1 MEEKFR
7 LKPYHKENPFIC
19 RVLKKIVE
27 GTDDEHIKELA
38 LEATVM
44 AKKMNA
50 KLKEYFIE
58 KQIRERDSSGS

>member
-1 MEEKFR
+1 MKEGENK

-19 RVLKKIVE
+19 RILKKIVE
-27 GTDDEHIKELA
+27 GTREEHIKELA

-44 AKKMNA
+44 AKKMNK

-58 KQIRERDSSGS
+58 AQIRERDEK